1 MLEQIKIKNAVA
13 KNQMIFLQRC
23 VYHNIISK
31 PFRLKTPI
39 KSKKAFNIMS
49 VYKKKLIVIV
59 KNNAKERLHNAAL
72 KINELCQTLNATVS
86 EKHYLLIQY
95 VTEKSRENEFIK
107 MTEHLNVHS
116 MNLRQH
122 QVKESTNKLQPLML
136 NQASLT
142 LRTLY

>member
-1 MLEQIKIKNAVA
+1 
-13 KNQMIFLQRC
+13 
-23 VYHNIISK
+23 
-31 PFRLKTPI
+31 
-39 KSKKAFNIMS
+39 MS

>member
-1 MLEQIKIKNAVA
+1 
-13 KNQMIFLQRC
+13 
-23 VYHNIISK
+23 
-31 PFRLKTPI
+31 
-39 KSKKAFNIMS
+39 MS

-59 KNNAKERLHNAAL
+59 KNNAKEWLHNAAL
-72 KINELCQTLNATVS
+72 KINELCQTLKAKVS

-107 MTEHLNVHS
+107 KTEHLNVHS